1 MNLIMYSD
9 VRWLLLICCNF
20 KNTGVIYL
28 KVKHIISTPDLLSLT
43 YGLYLNVF
51 LKDYVLSN
59 G

>member
-1 MNLIMYSD
+1 MYSD
-9 VRWLLLICCNF
+9 VHWLLLICCNL

-28 KVKHIISTPDLLSLT
+28 KAKHVISTPDLLSLT

-51 LKDYVLSN
+51 LKDYILSN